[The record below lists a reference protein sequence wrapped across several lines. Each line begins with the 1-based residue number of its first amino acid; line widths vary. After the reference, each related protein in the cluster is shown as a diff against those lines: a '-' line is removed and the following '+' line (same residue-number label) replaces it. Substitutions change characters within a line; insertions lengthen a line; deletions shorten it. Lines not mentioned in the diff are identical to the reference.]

1 VRAATFRGRRDAH
14 DASWEGADA
23 GVVEARRPPL
33 PFPTVDD
40 GDAEPVTAVR
50 AIDGLRITRFG

>member
-1 VRAATFRGRRDAH
+1 MLGGLINEYRNCSLNPQVNAH
-14 DASWEGADA
+14 SQVLE
-23 GVVEARRPPL
+23 PH
-33 PFPTVDD
+33 TVDD